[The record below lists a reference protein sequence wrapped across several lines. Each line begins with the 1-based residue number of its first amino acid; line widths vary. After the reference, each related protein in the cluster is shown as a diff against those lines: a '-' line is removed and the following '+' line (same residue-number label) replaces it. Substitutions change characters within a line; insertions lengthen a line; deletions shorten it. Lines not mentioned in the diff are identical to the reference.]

1 MNKTKKRV
9 LIGTF
14 VIAFVAITIPMFFVF
29 AGDGG
34 GYKKTPNGLQYR
46 IIKDN
51 KKPKAKIGD
60 FISIHMTYK
69 TDFDSV
75 LFTTRQMNNNEPVE
89 IPVTPPQFKGDAT
102 EGFTLLGIGDSAE
115 FKMPVD
121 SIFKGQLMP
130 SFAKPGGYI
139 HMFVNVVKVMS
150 KEEKEKAQ
158 KEQEAAQISIDEKAI
173 EEYIKNNNYKSS
185 VKKTE
190 SGLYYVVQSQGNGPK
205 VEAGKKV
212 SVNYTGK
219 LLNGNVFDSNTDP
232 KFNHVQ
238 PFEFNVGEG
247 QVISGWDE
255 GLQLFNVGGK
265 GILIIPSR
273 LGYGSR
279 GAGGSIPANSVLVFD
294 VELLDAK

>member
-1 MNKTKKRV
+1 MNSTKKRV

-14 VIAFVAITIPMFFVF
+14 IIAFVAVTIPMFFVF
-29 AGDGG
+29 AGDG
-34 GYKKTPNGLQYR
+34 YKTTPNGLQYR

-51 KKPKAKIGD
+51 NQRKANLGD

-69 TDFDSV
+69 TDRDSV
-75 LFTTRQMNNNEPVE
+75 LFTTRSMNNNEPVE
-89 IPVTPPQFKGDAT
+89 IPVTPGQFKGDAT
-102 EGFTLLGIGDSAE
+102 EGFTLLGAGDSAE

-121 SIFKGQLMP
+121 SIFKNQPMP
-130 SFAKPGGYI
+130 PFAKPGGFI
-139 HMFVNVVKVMS
+139 HMYVQVVSVMS

-158 KEQEAAQISIDEKAI
+158 KELEEKQISIDEKSI
-173 EEYIKNNNYKSS
+173 DEYIKNNKYKA

-190 SGLYYVVQSQGNGPK
+190 SGLYYLVQSQGDGAK

-219 LLNGNVFDSNTDP
+219 LLDGTVFDSNTDP

-238 PFEFNVGEG
+238 PFDFSVGMG
-247 QVISGWDE
+247 QVIKGWDE

-273 LGYGSR
+273 LGYGTR
-279 GAGGSIPANSVLVFD
+279 AAGASIPANSVLIFD
-294 VELLDAK
+294 VEVLDVK

>member
-1 MNKTKKRV
+1 MTKTKKRV
-9 LIGTF
+9 LTGTF
-14 VIAFVAITIPMFFVF
+14 AIVFIALMIPMFFVF
-29 AGDGG
+29 AGDG
-34 GYKKTPNGLQYR
+34 YKTTPNGLQYR

-51 KKPKAKIGD
+51 KQRKAQLGD

-69 TDFDSV
+69 TDRDSV
-75 LFTTRQMNNNEPVE
+75 LFTTRSMNNNEPVE
-89 IPVTPPQFKGDAT
+89 IPVTAPQFKGDAT
-102 EGFTLLGIGDSAE
+102 EGFTLLGAGDSAE

-121 SIFKGQLMP
+121 SIFKGQPMP
-130 SFAKPGGYI
+130 PFAKPGGYI
-139 HMFVNVVKVMS
+139 HLFVQVEKVMT

-158 KEQEAAQISIDEKAI
+158 KEMEAQQIQVDEQLI
-173 EEYIKNNNYKSS
+173 EEYIKNNNYTKAI
-185 VKKTE
+185 KKTA
-190 SGLYYVVQSQGNGPK
+190 SGLYYLVQSQGNGAK

-238 PFEFNVGEG
+238 PFEFTVGVG
-247 QVISGWDE
+247 QVIKGWDE

-273 LGYGSR
+273 LGYGTRS
-279 GAGGSIPANSVLVFD
+279 AGPSIPANSVLVFD
-294 VELLDAK
+294 VEVLGIQ

>member
-1 MNKTKKRV
+1 MTKSKKRV
-9 LIGTF
+9 LTGTF
-14 VIAFVAITIPMFFVF
+14 VIVFIALMIPMFLVF
-29 AGDGG
+29 AGDG
-34 GYKKTPNGLQYR
+34 YKTTPNGLQYR

-51 KKPKAKIGD
+51 KQRKAQLGD

-69 TDFDSV
+69 TDRDSV
-75 LFTTRQMNNNEPVE
+75 LFTTRSMNNNEPVE
-89 IPVTPPQFKGDAT
+89 IPVTAPQFKGDAT
-102 EGFTLLGIGDSAE
+102 EGFTLLGAGDSAE

-121 SIFKGQLMP
+121 SIFKGQPMP
-130 SFAKPGGYI
+130 PFAKPGGYI
-139 HMFVNVVKVMS
+139 HLFVQVEKVMT

-158 KEQEAAQISIDEKAI
+158 KEMEAQQIQVDEQLI
-173 EEYIKNNNYKSS
+173 QEYIKNNNYTKAI
-185 VKKTE
+185 KKTA
-190 SGLYYVVQSQGNGPK
+190 SGLYYLVQSQGNGAK

-238 PFEFNVGEG
+238 PFEFTVGVG
-247 QVISGWDE
+247 QVIKGWDE

-273 LGYGSR
+273 LGYGTRS
-279 GAGGSIPANSVLVFD
+279 AGPSIPANSVLVFD
-294 VELLDAK
+294 VEVLGVQ